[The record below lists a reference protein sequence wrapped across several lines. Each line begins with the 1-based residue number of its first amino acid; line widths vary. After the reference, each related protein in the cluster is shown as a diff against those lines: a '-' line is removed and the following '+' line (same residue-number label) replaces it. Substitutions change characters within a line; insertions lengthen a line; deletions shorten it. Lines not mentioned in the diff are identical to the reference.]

1 MGTSKMEENY
11 ENKDAIIV
19 REIDRLKDKID
30 EKNDRINC
38 LYKRWTDALESRN
51 KTDEENIELKERI
64 SNLMFEKF
72 DLEDKN
78 TALESQLSDVKELA
92 KQLAEGYRTALKELE
107 DRKAWRKDTIDVKN
121 TTRKIQ
127 ITNS

>member
-1 MGTSKMEENY
+1 MG

-78 TALESQLSDVKELA
+78 TALESQLSDVKEL
-92 KQLAEGYRTALKELE
+92 E
-107 DRKAWRKDTIDVKN
+107 DRKAWKKRYNRRQKHNKKN
-121 TTRKIQ
+121 PNNKFTY
-127 ITNS
+127 